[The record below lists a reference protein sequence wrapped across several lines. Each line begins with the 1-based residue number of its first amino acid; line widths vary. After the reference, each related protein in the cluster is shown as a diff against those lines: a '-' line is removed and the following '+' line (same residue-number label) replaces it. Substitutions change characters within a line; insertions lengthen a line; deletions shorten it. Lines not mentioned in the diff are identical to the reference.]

1 MSDASQNRDPSQS
14 SHSLSFEEQLDGMR
28 RRLYEVEEK
37 HRISLG
43 NLHASQEH
51 LRLVFENA
59 REYAIFTMDVERRV
73 TSWNEGAKRLLGF
86 QENDIL
92 GRSADVIFTP
102 EDKAEGAPLREALTA
117 LREGRASDER
127 WHVRK
132 DGTRFWGSGSM
143 MAMRDAAGKTVG
155 LLKIMRDR
163 TSERCALEE
172 LTQARAEAE
181 AAGEAKDRFFAVLS
195 HELRTPLSPVV
206 MGLESLLEEPDLS
219 SEVKEQLEMIMRNVA
234 VEVRLIDDLLDV
246 TRISRNKLEIVRLP
260 VDLHGIIHRATE
272 VCAPDSSAKEQVLT
286 LDLNAERKTIE
297 GDALRL
303 QQAIWNLLRNAIKF
317 TPAKGAIRVSS
328 RNEAEML
335 IVEVADSG
343 CGMDQAALTHI
354 FEAFTQADPTVGKR
368 YGGLGL
374 GLTISKAIVNAHG
387 GELKAYSDGP
397 GKGSIFTIELPVA

>member
-1 MSDASQNRDPSQS
+1 
-14 SHSLSFEEQLDGMR
+14 
-28 RRLYEVEEK
+28 LYEVEEE

-51 LRLVFENA
+51 LRLIFENA

-86 QENDIL
+86 QEDDIL

-117 LREGRASDER
+117 LREERASDER

-132 DGTRFWGSGSM
+132 DGSRFWGSGSM
-143 MAMRDAAGKTVG
+143 MAMRDTAGKTVG

-172 LTQARAEAE
+172 LTKARAEAE

-219 SEVKEQLEMIMRNVA
+219 PDYREQLEMIMRNVA

-246 TRISRNKLEIVRLP
+246 TRISRKKLEIARLP
-260 VDLHGIIHRATE
+260 VDLHEIIHRASE
-272 VCAPDSSAKEQVLT
+272 VCAPDLSGKEQVLT
-286 LDLNAERKTIE
+286 LELNAERKTIE

-303 QQAIWNLLRNAIKF
+303 QQAIWNLFRNAIKF
-317 TPAKGAIRVSS
+317 TPAKGTIRVTS
-328 RNEAEML
+328 RNEGKLLVM
-335 IVEVADSG
+335 EVADSG

-354 FEAFTQADPTVGKR
+354 FEAFTQADPSIGKR

-374 GLTISKAIVNAHG
+374 GLTISKAIINAHG
-387 GELKAYSDGP
+387 GELKAHSDGP
-397 GKGSIFTIELPVA
+397 GKGAIFTIELPII